1 MLAFLPYY
9 LLWHYSRALSEMY
22 RVWRN
27 FLWFFYN
34 FFSIPLLLST
44 LFAPFKRL
52 DEGYKKGLRIEA
64 FFETLIV
71 NMLMRLVGACMRIII
86 IGVGIIVL
94 ALVCLGYVFV
104 LVAWLLA
111 PLLAIGLFS
120 AACVFLFL

>member
-1 MLAFLPYY
+1 MLTFLPYY

-22 RVWRN
+22 HVWGN
-27 FLWFFYN
+27 ILWFFYN

-52 DEGYKKGLRIEA
+52 DEGYKKGLHVEA

-71 NMLMRLVGACMRIII
+71 NMLMRLVGAFMRVTIIS
-86 IGVGIIVL
+86 VGIIVL
-94 ALVCLGYVFV
+94 ALVCVGYVFV

-111 PLLAIGLFS
+111 PLLALGLFT